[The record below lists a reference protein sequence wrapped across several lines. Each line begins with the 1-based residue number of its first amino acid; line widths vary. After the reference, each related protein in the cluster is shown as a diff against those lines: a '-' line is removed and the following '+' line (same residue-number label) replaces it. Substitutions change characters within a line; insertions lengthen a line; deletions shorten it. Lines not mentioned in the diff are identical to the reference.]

1 MHKRT
6 KWMVCMSRSGA
17 FLHVSPRLASI
28 DMRIID
34 IIETEENLSP
44 EQLFD
49 AIAGLLPAAEF
60 PPINQPVELRRGNA

>member
-17 FLHVSPRLASI
+17 FLHVSPKLASI

-34 IIETEENLSP
+34 IIDTEENLSP
-44 EQLFD
+44 EGLFD
-49 AIAGLLPAAEF
+49 AVIGLLPAAEF
-60 PPINQPVELRRGNA
+60 PPINRSAELGPGNA